1 MRKKIVYRIVGLLL
15 AGALV
20 GCAGGQ
26 QQTVSTGTGNVSED
40 AAADTEKNITK
51 ENQGEDAGKVKGT
64 GNGTGSIP
72 QESDVQAAEKNFEAW
87 QALLKSPAEGPEKK
101 LMEDIYGDYK
111 EQGGE
116 IAFVTDGSI
125 KDGSYNDAIYKGIRM
140 YAFSAGVSF
149 SHYNIDINQPDGY
162 QEGLRQAVSNQAKI
176 IVCGG
181 DGFEEAVG
189 TLQSEYP
196 EVSFLLIDGVP
207 VNELGVAVAIEDNV
221 HCVSFEEEESGYLA
235 GYLTVFDGYRNLG
248 FIGGKEVPPVMRYG
262 YGYLQGI
269 DDAAEDMGLSNV
281 TVHYWYADSYEPSQ
295 KIRDKALGW
304 YEEGTEVIFACG
316 GSLYQSVLEA
326 AEEGDGL
333 LIGVDVDQSTL
344 SERFLTSA
352 TKDISNAVIISL
364 DDFYAAGK
372 EWSDGFAGEAVRYG
386 MKENCTGIPI
396 YDTEWRF
403 NALTMEKF
411 GELHRRIKLGEISIS
426 DEIDVQPQVSFTLN
440 VDKTGD

>member
-1 MRKKIVYRIVGLLL
+1 MKKKIVFRIVGLLL
-15 AGALV
+15 VGALA
-20 GCAGGQ
+20 GCVSSQREAI
-26 QQTVSTGTGNVSED
+26 STGTGNVAEET
-40 AAADTEKNITK
+40 AADTEKNVTK
-51 ENQGEDAGKVKGT
+51 EVQEEDAGTGEGT
-64 GNGTGSIP
+64 GNIP
-72 QESDVQAAEKNFEAW
+72 QESDVQEAEKNFEAW

-111 EQGGE
+111 KQGGE

-125 KDGSYNDAIYKGIRM
+125 QDGSYNEAIYKGIRM
-140 YAFSAGVSF
+140 YAFSAGISF
-149 SHYNIDINQPDGY
+149 SYYNIDINQPDGY
-162 QEGLRQAVSNQAKI
+162 QEALRQAVFEQAKI

-207 VNELGVAVAIEDNV
+207 VNESGEAIAIEDNV

-269 DDAAEDMGLSNV
+269 DDAVKDLGLSNV
-281 TVHYWYADSYEPSQ
+281 TVNYWYADSYEPSE
-295 KIRDKALGW
+295 KIRDKALAW
-304 YEEGTEVIFACG
+304 YGEGTEVIFACG
-316 GSLYQSVLEA
+316 GYLYQSVLEA

-344 SERFLTSA
+344 SDRFLTSA
-352 TKDISNAVIISL
+352 IKDISNAVIISL

-372 EWSDGFAGEAVRYG
+372 EWPDGFAGEAVRYG
-386 MKENCTGIPI
+386 MKENCTGVPI
-396 YDTEWRF
+396 YDTEWRLK
-403 NALTMEKF
+403 ALTMEKF
-411 GELHRRIKLGEISIS
+411 GELHRRIKLGEVSIS

-440 VDKTGD
+440 MDKTGD